1 MLKYHISLVI
11 HFQELLLFLLDGLHE
26 DLNRITN
33 RTYVEQEDN
42 DNLSDVEAAKLSWNY
57 HKKLNES
64 IIVEL
69 FQVWLN

>member
-42 DNLSDVEAAKLSWNY
+42 DNLSDVEAAQLSWNY